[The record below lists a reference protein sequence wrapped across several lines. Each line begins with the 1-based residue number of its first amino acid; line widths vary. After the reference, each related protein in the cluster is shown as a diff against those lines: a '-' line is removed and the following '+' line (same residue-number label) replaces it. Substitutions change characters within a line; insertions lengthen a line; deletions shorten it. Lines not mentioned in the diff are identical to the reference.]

1 MLISKQSRLTGKFNQ
16 MNLPITP
23 IQYAMFLEDK
33 QANLNIHFPKLS
45 HEQRNFL
52 MSGMTPNEF
61 LSSLGV

>member
-23 IQYAMFLEDK
+23 IQYAKFLEDK
-33 QANLNIHFPKLS
+33 QANLNVHFPNLS
-45 HEQRNFL
+45 HEQREFL